1 MEDLV
6 MKERRNFW
14 CGKKVLV
21 TGHTG
26 FKGSWLSTWL
36 CDMGARVTGIAL
48 EPDTTPALFNQLGL
62 QSKLDHHICD
72 IRNGERV
79 RAIVG
84 EIQPDVLFHLAA
96 QPLVIRS
103 YAEPV
108 ETWSTNVMG
117 TANVLSALS
126 QVSNLCAA
134 VVVTTDKVYEN
145 REWEYG
151 YRETDRLGGH
161 DPYSASKAATEILC
175 LSWRK
180 SFFESNSAVRLATAR
195 AGNVIGGGDWSE
207 NRIVPDIVRA
217 IAAEQPVNVRNPA
230 STRPWQH
237 VLDPLNGYLTLAEK
251 LYESNDP
258 KLQTAFN
265 FGPTAEAQ
273 KPVGELVKTT
283 LRHWP
288 GTVEFAPQS
297 AAHVHEA
304 GKLALNIERSAARL
318 GWAPTWG
325 FELAV
330 RATMDWYRGMTA
342 DSHQKAE
349 HLTLSQIKDFENAI
363 SAARAG

>member
-1 MEDLV
+1 MENLV

-14 CGKKVLV
+14 RGKKVLV

-36 CDMGARVTGIAL
+36 CNMGASVTGIAL
-48 EPDTTPALFNQLGL
+48 EPDTTPSLFTQLDL
-62 QSKLDHHICD
+62 QSKLDHHVCD
-72 IRNGERV
+72 IRNGERIQK
-79 RAIVG
+79 IVQ
-84 EIQPDVLFHLAA
+84 ETQPDILFHLAA

-103 YAEPV
+103 YTEPV
-108 ETWSTNVMG
+108 ETWSTNVIG
-117 TANVLSALS
+117 TANILLALN
-126 QVSNLCAA
+126 QVSNLCAV

-175 LSWRK
+175 SSWRK
-180 SFFESNSAVRLATAR
+180 SFFDSNSAVRMATAR
-195 AGNVIGGGDWSE
+195 AGNVIGGGDWSD

-217 IAAEQPVNVRNPA
+217 IAAEMPVKVRNPA

-251 LYESNDP
+251 LYESKDTE
-258 KLQTAFN
+258 LQTAFN
-265 FGPTAEAQ
+265 FGPTDEAQ
-273 KPVGELVKTT
+273 KTVGELVKTT

-288 GTVEFAPQS
+288 GTAEFSPSRTAT
-297 AAHVHEA
+297 VHEA

-318 GWAPTWG
+318 GWTPTWG

-330 RATMDWYRGMTA
+330 QATIDWYRGMMT
-342 DSHQKAE
+342 DCHQKAE
-349 HLTLSQIKDFENAI
+349 ELTLSQIREFENAI
-363 SAARAG
+363 SAARTG

>member
-1 MEDLV
+1 

-14 CGKKVLV
+14 RGKKVLV

-26 FKGSWLSTWL
+26 FKGSWLSAWL

-48 EPDTTPALFNQLGL
+48 EPNTTPALFNQLGL
-62 QSKLDHHICD
+62 QSKLDHRICD
-72 IRNGERV
+72 IRNGEHV
-79 RAIVG
+79 QKIIG

-108 ETWSTNVMG
+108 ETWSTNVIG

-126 QVSNLCAA
+126 QASNLCAA

-175 LSWRK
+175 SSWRK
-180 SFFESNSAVRLATAR
+180 SFFESNSAVRMATAR
-195 AGNVIGGGDWSE
+195 AGNVIGGGDWSD

-217 IAAEQPVNVRNPA
+217 IGAGLKVKVRNPS

-251 LYESNDP
+251 LYESSDTE
-258 KLQTAFN
+258 LQTAFN
-265 FGPTAEAQ
+265 FGPSVDAQ
-273 KPVGELVKTT
+273 KPVGELVITA

-288 GTVEFAPQS
+288 GTAEVAPS
-297 AAHVHEA
+297 NTSGAHEA
-304 GKLALNIERSAARL
+304 GKLALNIERSATRL
-318 GWAPTWG
+318 GWTPTWG

-330 RATMDWYRGMTA
+330 QATISWYRTVMT
-342 DSHQKAE
+342 DNLQKAE
-349 HLTLSQIKDFENAI
+349 DLTLSQIKEFENAF
-363 SAARAG
+363 SATRAG